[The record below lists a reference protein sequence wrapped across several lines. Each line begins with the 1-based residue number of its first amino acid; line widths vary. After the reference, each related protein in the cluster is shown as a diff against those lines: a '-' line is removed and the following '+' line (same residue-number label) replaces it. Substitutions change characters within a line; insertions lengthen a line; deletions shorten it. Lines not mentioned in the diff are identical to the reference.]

1 MFDTTPANVP
11 YYLRFIERY
20 ASLGYA
26 IAFQQTGDFFEAQAA
41 LERTFAEGYPA
52 WAARFSRNR
61 DSEDTLR
68 KLLEKQFPHGAA
80 HRNVAPAAS
89 FAHSRKLQDVQEAQA
104 LLLGFPNDVMIA
116 VFLEVVEEM
125 PREKVA
131 RFLAKPP
138 SFFDDVQAE
147 LQKALNQWKPGEPQA
162 MEVFA
167 RMLRQ
172 YRLPP
177 SFLNNIESKM
187 DYSWRRTFNAP
198 AVLRNVLI
206 AAGVVVVLI
215 FASRDGVRSYAY
227 RPYDVVARGGGQY
240 DYRYQEAAAQAV
252 AAQTYVSLSGAGSN
266 NLLLW
271 IDLLLLAAVIALKR
285 GLERFEGEGLAM
297 SGEFEHPLSSLAVL
311 HTFGVILVT
320 AGAVHFLKPTV
331 FMESWVPV
339 AYVASHALFLPL
351 AAAGIVRVLLRVL
364 LHRQEARN

>member
-1 MFDTTPANVP
+1 MFDSTPANVP

-26 IAFQQTGDFFEAQAA
+26 IAFSKTGDFFEAQAA
-41 LERTFAEGYPA
+41 LERAFTEGYPT
-52 WAARFSRNR
+52 WAGRFARHR
-61 DSEDTLR
+61 DSEETLR
-68 KLLEKQFPHGAA
+68 KILDRQLPHGAA
-80 HRNVAPAAS
+80 SPRIAPAAS
-89 FAHSRKLQDVQEAQA
+89 FAHSRKLQDVQEAQGI
-104 LLLGFPNDVMIA
+104 LLGLPSDVMIA
-116 VFLEVVEEM
+116 IFLEVVEEM

-131 RFLAKPP
+131 RLLGKPP
-138 SFFDDVQAE
+138 AFFEDVQAE
-147 LQKALNQWKPGEPQA
+147 LLKGLQQWKPGEPQA
-162 MEVFA
+162 LEVFA

-215 FASRDGVRSYAY
+215 FASRDGLRGFGY
-227 RPYDVVARGGGQY
+227 RPYIDTVGRGVGPY
-240 DYRYQEAAAQAV
+240 EYRYQEAAAQ
-252 AAQTYVSLSGAGSN
+252 TYVNFGGAGGN

-271 IDLLLLAAVIALKR
+271 IDLLLLAAIIALKR
-285 GLERFEGEGLAM
+285 GLERYEGEGLAM
-297 SGEFEHPLSSLAVL
+297 SGEFEHPLTSLAVL

-320 AGAVHFLKPTV
+320 AGAVHFIKPMV
-331 FMESWVPV
+331 FMESWVPI
-339 AYVASHALFLPL
+339 AYVASHAIFLPL

-364 LHRQEARN
+364 LHRAEARN